1 MSIEQFLLRERRI
14 PLDDAAHFFADL
26 TKNAEWTDP
35 PDMTGALEG
44 QFVAPV
50 EQVLHKLKDVC
61 TAKLRLMMAYYTYA
75 QSLNDHAWGGVKKE
89 FYDHAE
95 MEQEGAEYYLKRA
108 AVLGGPIQLDALEPP
123 PPSTNADSIFTML
136 VRAEQEGILAQREL
150 RQMVGDENPM
160 KVGIE
165 EQMLK
170 DQHHLDELFQMMSPE
185 HRLALEQA
193 GAVGG
198 EVPGTVPVGP
208 PAQGVPEE
216 ASKEPA
222 EKNASFQLASAVLKL
237 AADKSDAELREVG
250 RQRAVTNL
258 SAEAHREAGRRGERA
273 GHTLGSVA
281 GLVGGAAAGKKYVG
295 GKAGTIAGAVLGGVA
310 GGRVGRELGSE
321 HDIKKNAAASYAG
334 VHVPVLQDGQ
344 RSHYFGVQ
352 SPGAVFEGEHLDED
366 HEGIANDL
374 REAYLHFNKGPATL
388 SGGALGALAGTL
400 LGGGVAL
407 HPGLPEAAVPLV
419 VGGGTVLGGLAGGAV
434 GRRRAISSG
443 DHLHDAALR
452 ALQKVDWAGAAPSSG
467 KILGQR
473 GGFATTPNRA
483 PVHVKG
489 HEKNASFEKA
499 ARELG
504 SERDIHKNA
513 GIADIASKFVNKEGI
528 TGLGAATIGGGIGIA
543 AAPSA
548 YRRAKAKQQAKVA
561 FELAKAKLAF
571 AKVADEYGNDESMS
585 APSAGEL
592 EPTNYLRA
600 EMLGRQVQEQN
611 EASYYRDLLSS
622 TRQENATTAQQ
633 LSDMQAQM
641 QQLQEQQAQ
650 VGAQVTQAMQHAS
663 MAQDQA
669 TQQAFEAAKAR
680 IGAQQLRQMMFE
692 VASQDP
698 ASLGESALGPSMPG
712 STEGSDPTMGQD
724 PAASNPTLTADPN
737 GASTQPGDGQPSDTS
752 QGQAPTLQDSTTAAA
767 QSPTQ
772 SGPGGAST
780 PISVKVGSF
789 APALLGGGLGAI
801 TGAAGSVMAG
811 RGAPALREK
820 VEGMAA
826 GQDGTFAAAARMAA
840 AKAALA
846 GAELAERHP
855 VGAALTGAAQGALG
869 GAAAGPALM
878 NQGRQFMGN
887 ISEVGKALLSKVR

>member
-1 MSIEQFLLRERRI
+1 MGIEQFLLRERRI

-26 TKNAEWTDP
+26 TKSAEWTDP

-185 HRLALEQA
+185 HRLALEQM
-193 GAVGG
+193 GVGG
-198 EVPGTVPVGP
+198 EVPGTVPGP

-222 EKNASFQLASAVLKL
+222 EKNASFQLACAILKL

-258 SAEAHREAGRRGERA
+258 AAEAYREAGRRGERA

-310 GGRVGRELGSE
+310 GGRAGRELGSE
-321 HDIKKNAAASYAG
+321 
-334 VHVPVLQDGQ
+334 V
-344 RSHYFGVQ
+344 
-352 SPGAVFEGEHLDED
+352 
-366 HEGIANDL
+366 
-374 REAYLHFNKGPATL
+374 
-388 SGGALGALAGTL
+388 
-400 LGGGVAL
+400 
-407 HPGLPEAAVPLV
+407 
-419 VGGGTVLGGLAGGAV
+419 
-434 GRRRAISSG
+434 
-443 DHLHDAALR
+443 
-452 ALQKVDWAGAAPSSG
+452 
-467 KILGQR
+467 
-473 GGFATTPNRA
+473 
-483 PVHVKG
+483 
-489 HEKNASFEKA
+489 
-499 ARELG
+499 
-504 SERDIHKNA
+504 DIHKNA
-513 GIADIASKFVNKEGI
+513 
-528 TGLGAATIGGGIGIA
+528 
-543 AAPSA
+543 
-548 YRRAKAKQQAKVA
+548 
-561 FELAKAKLAF
+561 FEMAKAKLAF

-712 STEGSDPTMGQD
+712 ATEGSDPMMGQD

-789 APALLGGGLGAI
+789 APALLGGGLGAL

-869 GAAAGPALM
+869 GAAAGPALL
-878 NQGRQFMGN
+878 NQGRQFVGN